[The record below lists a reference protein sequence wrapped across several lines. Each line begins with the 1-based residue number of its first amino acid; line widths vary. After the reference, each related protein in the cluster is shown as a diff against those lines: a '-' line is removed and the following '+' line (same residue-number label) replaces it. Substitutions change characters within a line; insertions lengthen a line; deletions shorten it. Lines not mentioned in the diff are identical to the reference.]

1 MTLIRLTRV
10 LALLALAMFVV
21 SLIMG
26 LAGSESG
33 ALEKIVLL
41 VVIVGCVAAA
51 AQVSS
56 IALAAERNVDHRGS

>member
-1 MTLIRLTRV
+1 MLTLIRLSRV
-10 LALLALAMFVV
+10 LALLALAVFVV

-26 LAGSESG
+26 LAGSEAG

-41 VVIVGCVAAA
+41 VVIAGCVASA

-56 IALAAERNVDHRGS
+56 IALAAERRFHHQ